1 MANRKSK
8 AIGLSDAKPGAAVS
22 TRVGG
27 GRLYESVGVV
37 AVESGDAAGSVFRL
51 VRVASTARVSQ
62 VLLYNDALTGAA
74 ANIGVHEVEG
84 VDGGAVVGETLF
96 ASAKSLATANSG
108 LDLATAPSAAE
119 KPLWEALGLAE
130 DPCRNYDIAVTLT
143 AAASTA
149 GSVALKVRYVDGN

>member
-8 AIGLSDAKPGAAVS
+8 AIGLSDAKPGVAVP

-37 AVESGDAAGSVFRL
+37 AVESGDAAGSVYRL
-51 VRVASTARVSQ
+51 VRVASSARVSQ
-62 VLLYNDALTGAA
+62 VLLYNDAITGAA
-74 ANIGVHEVEG
+74 ANIGVYEVEG
-84 VDGGAVVGETLF
+84 VDGGTAVGETLF

-108 LDLATAPSAAE
+108 IDTAIAPSAVE
-119 KPLWEALGLAE
+119 KPLWEALGLSE
-130 DPCRNYDIAVTLT
+130 DPGRNYDIAVTLS
-143 AAASTA
+143 AAATAA